1 VGAPAL
7 CDTAPPGHSEWDA
20 CTVWAQ
26 PTDLLRRRTRTR
38 LAGAALLAGLVA
50 GTVLVV
56 AGTDPESGPAR
67 QASVAV
73 PQRVH
78 RTATDSWA
86 DTSRV
91 DFTAWPARGER
102 ADDDEL
108 VTRAVEAWARPARS
122 SSKVSVAAGT
132 PGDPLSG
139 SPQLLYT
146 GEMEARTVVVLYDGR
161 RLARYA
167 EPVGTRSG
175 APTLSVARA
184 DDADVT
190 TAAAVTVSA
199 GGGSAR
205 YLLAPWIAEAG
216 SRDLLRPDD
225 AAQRIDVSA
234 HGVTGAVPTPRA
246 SSSCE
251 RRPVLQLR
259 SSPRIVEDHSFLLAD
274 LGGLSPVHLT
284 YTPLPGGGAP
294 PARRQREATGS
305 AALTAWSRLA
315 CRLGD
320 GSGDA
325 VRAVS
330 LWDFAEQR
338 LPQGGGRAG
347 WSCSRSVTW
356 RGGGHVSVVL
366 RTGAEDAVRVVAR
379 EDDTAA
385 CSRFGQHFVAQTRWR
400 SPQGDWY
407 VLAAGSR
414 AVTGLSVTGD
424 VVAEADRRALAQ
436 RAPRDAETEVS
447 GRLDSGDDL
456 PALPVGTGDST
467 AP

>member
-1 VGAPAL
+1 
-7 CDTAPPGHSEWDA
+7 
-20 CTVWAQ
+20 
-26 PTDLLRRRTRTR
+26 
-38 LAGAALLAGLVA
+38 
-50 GTVLVV
+50 
-56 AGTDPESGPAR
+56 
-67 QASVAV
+67 
-73 PQRVH
+73 
-78 RTATDSWA
+78 
-86 DTSRV
+86 
-91 DFTAWPARGER
+91 
-102 ADDDEL
+102 
-108 VTRAVEAWARPARS
+108 
-122 SSKVSVAAGT
+122 
-132 PGDPLSG
+132 
-139 SPQLLYT
+139 
-146 GEMEARTVVVLYDGR
+146 M
-161 RLARYA
+161 
-167 EPVGTRSG
+167 
-175 APTLSVARA
+175 
-184 DDADVT
+184 
-190 TAAAVTVSA
+190 
-199 GGGSAR
+199 
-205 YLLAPWIAEAG
+205 
-216 SRDLLRPDD
+216 
-225 AAQRIDVSA
+225 
-234 HGVTGAVPTPRA
+234 
-246 SSSCE
+246 
-251 RRPVLQLR
+251 
-259 SSPRIVEDHSFLLAD
+259 EDHSFLLAD

-294 PARRQREATGS
+294 PARRPREATGS

-424 VVAEADRRALAQ
+424 VVAEADRRTLAE
-436 RAPRDAETEVS
+436 RAPKDAETEVS

-456 PALPVGTGDST
+456 PALPVDTADST
-467 AP
+467 RAVTG